1 MARPLVAAAT
11 SAATATASALSLV
24 LAAFGGGE
32 GVAASAALGG
42 VRIVDLEAAA
52 RQRIVEVDG
61 SALQVFN
68 ARQIDD
74 DLHAEDLEHLV
85 LGRDRLVL
93 DLHAVRKPRAAAAR
107 DEDAHALI
115 CAAVLLHDGLDL
127 GSRFLAQRYHAWEF
141 LLPSSLETALTLV
154 NFDVAGAPGI
164 RASPMIIGGA
174 SLGLEAVAG
183 RPERAEGPAAAPPG
197 RFSGGWY
204 PPRGRSFRPL
214 PRPTP
219 RGGSASSGGAAA
231 SLPRPSLRP
240 SATPAPGR
248 A

>member
-32 GVAASAALGG
+32 GVAASAALGS

-61 SALQVFN
+61 SAVQVFN

-127 GSRFLAQRYHAWEF
+127 GSRFLAQRYH
-141 LLPSSLETALTLV
+141 
-154 NFDVAGAPGI
+154 
-164 RASPMIIGGA
+164 
-174 SLGLEAVAG
+174 SLGV
-183 RPERAEGPAAAPPG
+183 PPAFKSRDGSNPCQF
-197 RFSGGWY
+197 RCC
-204 PPRGRSFRPL
+204 GRSRD
-214 PRPTP
+214 
-219 RGGSASSGGAAA
+219 SGFPQNYRRRFLGA
-231 SLPRPSLRP
+231 
-240 SATPAPGR
+240 
-248 A
+248 